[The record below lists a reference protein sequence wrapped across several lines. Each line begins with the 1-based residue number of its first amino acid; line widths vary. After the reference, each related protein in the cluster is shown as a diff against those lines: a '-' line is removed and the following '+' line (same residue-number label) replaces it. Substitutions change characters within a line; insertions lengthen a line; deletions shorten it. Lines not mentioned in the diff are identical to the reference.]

1 MKVVLKVRKK
11 GVIILPKM
19 LRNAIGVNEGE
30 SLIAE
35 VDGKRLILRALK
47 PRVVDIDPTV
57 VDDILKETDRMEEE
71 RYERI
76 VNRGQGRT

>member
-1 MKVVLKVRKK
+1 
-11 GVIILPKM
+11 M
-19 LRNAIGVNEGE
+19 LRNAIGVSEGE

-35 VDGKRLILRALK
+35 VDGKRIILRALK

-57 VDDILKETDRMEEE
+57 VDDILKETDRREEE

-76 VNRGQGRT
+76 VNRGQGRA

>member
-57 VDDILKETDRMEEE
+57 VDDILKETDRMEED